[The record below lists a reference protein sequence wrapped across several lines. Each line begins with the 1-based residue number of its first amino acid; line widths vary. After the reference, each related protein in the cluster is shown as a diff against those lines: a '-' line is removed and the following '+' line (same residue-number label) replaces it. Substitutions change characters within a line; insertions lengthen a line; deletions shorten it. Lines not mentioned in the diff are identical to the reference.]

1 MIARLLRFAL
11 EQRFIAIVATL
22 VLVLLGTWS
31 FTQLKIEAYPD
42 ISDTTVEVITVVPGL
57 AAEEVEQQVT
67 IPIERALNNV
77 PNVVSRRA
85 RTIFGLSSNELTFE
99 YGTNDY
105 FARQLVTEK
114 LREAELPEGVTPTLA
129 PMATPIGELFRYS
142 LEGGGLNS
150 QQLRELQDWVI
161 YPRLLQARGVADVV
175 PFGGL
180 VKQYQIEINPFALEK
195 HKLSLRDLAQAVEE
209 SNQNAGGALLDNK
222 EQSIA
227 VRGVGLLRSVPDIEN
242 SVVNETRGVPVYV
255 KDLGRVSIGAAPP
268 TGIFGLQDRTGGVEG
283 IILMRRGENPS
294 DVLKQVHEAVDEI
307 NSTKLPPGVQMKV
320 IYDRTE
326 LVNNTLATV
335 AKTLAEGLVI
345 VVLILLL
352 FLGSAKAALLT
363 ALTIPLSLFFAFAC
377 MYFTGIPA
385 NLLSLGALD
394 FGIIVDGS
402 LIMVEHILHSLE
414 KRKPTSSDGVFKAVR
429 EAALDVESP
438 LFFSLIII
446 ISAYLPLFMLERVE
460 RRLFTPMAF
469 TVCFALLG
477 SMLIALTIVPVL
489 ATFLFRNGAKT
500 WDNPLLRILSS
511 AYGRVLEFTLGR
523 PWSVVATASAVVVGT
538 FLLAG
543 GLGSEF
549 LPSLDEGTI
558 WIRSNLP
565 PGTSLEKS
573 ALMAEQMRATLKSFP
588 EIRTVASQ
596 AGRNDAGTDPF
607 GPNRIE
613 LLVTLN
619 PYDEWPGHRSKADLV
634 NDLSRTM
641 PEVIPGATF
650 NVTQPII
657 DTVTEVVTGSS
668 ADLAVIL
675 TGPDLKVLRELAENS
690 LKVVRAT
697 PGAADAAIE
706 QEAEQPQLTIQLDR
720 ERMARY
726 GVRVRD
732 VQDLI
737 ELAIGGRIVS
747 SLFEGERRFNISVR
761 FTPESRAD
769 ANAIGSMLVPT
780 KSGAR
785 VPLTQ
790 LANLEVVNGQSVI
803 ARREN
808 RRQIAVRTNIRG
820 RDQGSFAAEL
830 QGSFEKAIQLPTGYR
845 VEWGGQFDNLERAR
859 KRLSLVL
866 PLTITIIFILLFFT
880 FGNAQDAGL
889 VLLNVPFSLVGGIF
903 FLWLR
908 GINLSVSA
916 AVGFVSLFGVAV
928 MSGVLVVSEINRR
941 LRSGDVSLHQAVIE
955 GSLAQLRPV
964 LMMIIVAMIGMV
976 PAARASGI
984 GSDVQRPLATV
995 VVGGLAST
1003 LFLTFLAL
1011 PSLCYLLKRKR
1022 FPPPGPIAA
1031 LPESVPTDPE
1041 AADVRES

>member
-11 EQRFIAIVATL
+11 EQRFLAVVAAVGL
-22 VLVLLGTWS
+22 VLFGLWS

-42 ISDTTVEVITVVPGL
+42 ISDTSVQVIVPVPGL
-57 AAEEVEQQVT
+57 AAEEVELQVT
-67 IPIERALNNV
+67 IPVERALNSV
-77 PNVVSRRA
+77 PRVVSRRS
-85 RTIFGLSSNELTFE
+85 RTIFGLSVVELNFE
-99 YGTNDY
+99 YGTDDY
-105 FARQLVTEK
+105 FARQVVIEK
-114 LREAELPEGVTPTLA
+114 LREAELPEGLTPTLA

-142 LEGGGLNS
+142 LEGGGLDP
-150 QQLRELQDWVI
+150 QQLRELQDWVV
-161 YPRLLQARGVADVV
+161 YPRLLQAQGVADVV

-180 VKQYQIEINPFALEK
+180 VKQYQIEINPLALEK
-195 HKLSLRDLAQAVEE
+195 YKISLHDLAEAVEE
-209 SNQNAGGALLDNK
+209 SNQNAGGALLDNRQ
-222 EQSIA
+222 QSLA
-227 VRGVGLLRSVPDIEN
+227 VRGVGLLKSVSDIEN
-242 SVVNETRGVPVYV
+242 SVVSENRGVPVFV
-255 KDLGRVSIGAAPP
+255 KDLGKVRVGAAPP
-268 TGIFGLQDRTGGVEG
+268 TGIFGLQEHTGGVEG
-283 IILMRRGENPS
+283 IVLMRRGENPS
-294 DVLKQVHEAVDEI
+294 EVLSRVHEAVEEI
-307 NSTKLPPGVQMKV
+307 NTTKLPPGVRMNV

-326 LVNNTLATV
+326 LVNNTLYTV
-335 AKTLAEGLVI
+335 SKTLLEGLVI

-352 FLGSAKAALLT
+352 FLGSVKAAILT
-363 ALTIPLSLFFAFAC
+363 AVTIPLALLFAFGC
-377 MYFTGIPA
+377 MYFMDIPA

-402 LIMVEHILHSLE
+402 LIMVERILHTLHE
-414 KRKPTSSDGVFKAVR
+414 RKASDSGGVVKSVR
-429 EAALDVESP
+429 DAALDVESP
-438 LFFSLIII
+438 LFFSMAII

-477 SMLIALTIVPVL
+477 AMLISLTLVPVL
-489 ATFLFRNGAKT
+489 ATFLFRNGAHA
-500 WDNPLLRILSS
+500 WENPLLARLSS
-511 AYGRVLEFTLGR
+511 AYGRVLQISLR
-523 PWSVVATASAVVVGT
+523 RAWVVVSIAGAVVIGA
-538 FLLAG
+538 FALG
-543 GLGSEF
+543 GNLGSEF

-565 PGTSLEKS
+565 PGTSLEKT
-573 ALMAEQMRATLKSFP
+573 AQIAAQMRQTLKGFP
-588 EIRTVASQ
+588 EIRAVASQ

-619 PYDEWPGHRSKADLV
+619 PYDQWPNGRRKADLV
-634 NDLSRTM
+634 NDLSRKL
-641 PEVIPGATF
+641 PDVIPGATF
-650 NVTQPII
+650 NITQPII

-675 TGPDLKVLRELAENS
+675 SGPDLSVLRRYAQQTLQ
-690 LKVVRAT
+690 VVRSI

-720 ERMARY
+720 EKMARY

-737 ELAIGGRIVS
+737 ELAVGGRVVS
-747 SLFEGERRFNISVR
+747 SLFEGERRFDISVR
-761 FTPESRAD
+761 FAPEARAD
-769 ANAIGSMLVPT
+769 ANVIGSILVPT
-780 KSGAR
+780 RSGAR
-785 VPLTQ
+785 VPLSQ
-790 LANLEVVNGQSVI
+790 MAKLEVVNGQSII

-820 RDQGSFAAEL
+820 RDQGGYAAEL
-830 QGSFEKAIQLPTGYR
+830 QDRWEKAVKLPEGYR

-866 PLTITIIFILLFFT
+866 PLTIVVIFVLLFFA
-880 FGNAQDAGL
+880 FGSTKDAGL
-889 VLLNVPFSLVGGIF
+889 VLLNVPFSLVGGIL

-941 LRSGDVSLHQAVIE
+941 MRYDSTTLRDAVIA
-955 GSLAQLRPV
+955 GALAQLRPV
-964 LMMIIVAMIGMV
+964 LMMIVVAMIGMV
-976 PAARASGI
+976 PAARATGI

-1011 PSLCYLLKRKR
+1011 PSLTFLLKK
-1022 FPPPGPIAA
+1022 GP
-1031 LPESVPTDPE
+1031 
-1041 AADVRES
+1041 RG

>member
-11 EQRFIAIVATL
+11 EQRFIAIVAAL
-22 VLVLLGTWS
+22 VLVLFGGWA

-195 HKLSLRDLAQAVEE
+195 HKIGLRDLAQAVEE

-227 VRGVGLLRSVPDIEN
+227 VRGVGLLKSVPDIEN
-242 SVVNETRGVPVYV
+242 SVVSETRGVPVYV
-255 KDLGRVSIGAAPP
+255 KDLGKVSVGAAPP

-307 NSTKLPPGVQMKV
+307 NATKLPPGVQMKV

-335 AKTLAEGLVI
+335 AKTLLEGLVI

-363 ALTIPLSLFFAFAC
+363 AITIPLSLLFAFSC

-414 KRKPTSSDGVFKAVR
+414 KRKPSSSDGVFKTVR
-429 EAALDVESP
+429 DAALDVESP

-489 ATFLFRNGAKT
+489 ATFLFRNGVKT
-500 WDNPLLRILSS
+500 WENPLLRMLSS
-511 AYGRVLEFTLGR
+511 GYRRVLEVTLR
-523 PWSVVATASAVVVGT
+523 RAWVVVATAAVVVIGT

-573 ALMAEQMRATLKSFP
+573 AIMAEQMRATLKTFP
-588 EIRTVASQ
+588 EIRAVASQ

-619 PYDEWPGHRSKADLV
+619 PYDQWPGHRTKADLV
-634 NDLSRTM
+634 SDLSRKM

-675 TGPDLKVLRELAENS
+675 TGPDLKVLRDLAEQS
-690 LKVVRAT
+690 LKVVRAI

-720 ERMARY
+720 EKMARY

-737 ELAIGGRIVS
+737 ELAIGGRVVS

-761 FTPESRAD
+761 FTAESRAD

-780 KSGAR
+780 RSGAR

-790 LANLEVVNGQSVI
+790 LAKLEVVNGQSVI

-820 RDQGSFAAEL
+820 RDQGGFAAEL
-830 QGSFEKAIQLPTGYR
+830 QERFEKAIQLPDGYR

-866 PLTITIIFILLFFT
+866 PLTIGIIFVLLFFT
-880 FGNAQDAGL
+880 FGNAEDAGL
-889 VLLNVPFSLVGGIF
+889 VLLNVPFSLVGGIL

-941 LRSGDVSLHQAVIE
+941 LRSGDVPLHQAVVE

-964 LMMIIVAMIGMV
+964 LMMIVVAMIGMV

-1011 PSLCYLLKRKR
+1011 PSLCYLLKRRR
-1022 FPPPGPIAA
+1022 FPPAGPVVIAEDGVSA
-1031 LPESVPTDPE
+1031 GPDGPRVGQ
-1041 AADVRES
+1041 

>member
-11 EQRFIAIVATL
+11 EQRFLALVAAAAL
-22 VLVLLGTWS
+22 VVFGSWS

-42 ISDTTVEVITVVPGL
+42 ISDTNVAVVTVVPGL

-77 PNVVSRRA
+77 PNVVARRS
-85 RTIFGLSSNELTFE
+85 RTIFGLATNELTFE

-105 FARQLVTEK
+105 FARQVVIEK
-114 LREAELPEGVTPTLA
+114 LREAELPEGLTPTLA

-142 LEGGGLNS
+142 LEGGGLDP
-150 QQLRELQDWVI
+150 QQLRELQDWVV
-161 YPRLLQARGVADVV
+161 YPRLLQANGVADVV

-180 VKQYQIEINPFALEK
+180 VKRYQIEINPFALEK
-195 HKLSLRDLAQAVEE
+195 YKISLRDLAQAVEE
-209 SNQNAGGALLDNK
+209 SNQNAGGALLDNRQ
-222 EQSIA
+222 QSLA
-227 VRGVGLLRSVPDIEN
+227 VRGVGLLKSVADIEN
-242 SVVNETRGVPVYV
+242 SVVSENRGVPVFV
-255 KDLGRVSIGAAPP
+255 RDLGQVNVGAAPP
-268 TGIFGLQDRTGGVEG
+268 TGIFGLQERTGGVEG
-283 IILMRRGENPS
+283 IVLMRRGENPS
-294 DVLKQVHEAVDEI
+294 EVLARVHEAVDEI
-307 NSTKLPPGVQMKV
+307 NSSKLPPGVKMNV
-320 IYDRTE
+320 IYDRTD
-326 LVNNTLATV
+326 LVNNTLFTV
-335 AKTLAEGLVI
+335 SRTLLEGLVI
-345 VVLILLL
+345 VVLVLLF
-352 FLGSAKAALLT
+352 FLGSVKAAILT
-363 ALTIPLSLFFAFAC
+363 AVTIPLALLFAFGC
-377 MYFTGIPA
+377 MYLTGIPA

-402 LIMVEHILHSLE
+402 LIMVERILHTLHE
-414 KRKPTSSDGVFKAVR
+414 RKNEESPNVFRAVR
-429 EAALDVESP
+429 DAALDVESP

-469 TVCFALLG
+469 TVCFALFG
-477 SMLIALTIVPVL
+477 AMLISLTLVPVL
-489 ATFLFRNGAKT
+489 ASFLFRNGSHA
-500 WDNPLLRILSS
+500 WDNPLVTRLAALYRRTLD
-511 AYGRVLEFTLGR
+511 FTLR
-523 PWSVVATASAVVVGT
+523 RAWAVVGVAGAIVFAA
-538 FLLAG
+538 FLLAAN
-543 GLGSEF
+543 LGSEF
-549 LPSLDEGTI
+549 LPTLDEGTI

-573 ALMAEQMRATLKSFP
+573 AQIAAQMRETLKRFP
-588 EIRTVASQ
+588 EIRAVASQ

-619 PYDEWPGHRSKADLV
+619 PYDQWPAGRGKADLV

-650 NVTQPII
+650 NITQPII

-675 TGPDLKVLRELAENS
+675 SGPDLGVLRRHAQQTLE
-690 LKVVRAT
+690 VVRAI
-697 PGAADAAIE
+697 PGAADSAIE

-720 ERMARY
+720 EKMARF

-732 VQDLI
+732 IQDLI
-737 ELAIGGRIVS
+737 ELAVGGRVVS
-747 SLFEGERRFNISVR
+747 SLFEGERRFDISVR
-761 FTPESRAD
+761 FAPEARAD
-769 ANAIGSMLVPT
+769 SNAIASMLIPT
-780 KSGAR
+780 RSGAR
-785 VPLTQ
+785 VPLSQ
-790 LANLEVVNGQSVI
+790 MARLEVVNGQSII

-820 RDQGSFAAEL
+820 RDQGGFAVEL
-830 QGSFEKAIQLPTGYR
+830 QDKWRKAVNLPEGYR

-859 KRLSLVL
+859 ERLSLVL
-866 PLTITIIFILLFFT
+866 PLTIGIIFVLLFFA
-880 FGNAQDAGL
+880 FGSTKDAGI
-889 VLLNVPFSLVGGIF
+889 VLLNVPFSLVGGIL

-941 LRSGDVSLHQAVIE
+941 LRFENIAGKDAIHEAVVSGA
-955 GSLAQLRPV
+955 LAQLRPV
-964 LMMIIVAMIGMV
+964 LMMIVVAMIGMV
-976 PAARASGI
+976 PAARATGI

-1003 LFLTFLAL
+1003 LFLTLLAL
-1011 PSLCYLLKRKR
+1011 PALCLLLKK
-1022 FPPPGPIAA
+1022 PK
-1031 LPESVPTDPE
+1031 PTPTT
-1041 AADVRES
+1041 

>member
-11 EQRFIAIVATL
+11 EQRFITIVAAIGL
-22 VLVLLGTWS
+22 IVLGVWS

-42 ISDTTVEVITVVPGL
+42 ISDTTVEVITLVPGL

-67 IPIERALNNV
+67 IPIERALNSV

-105 FARQLVTEK
+105 FARQVVIEK
-114 LREAELPEGVTPTLA
+114 LREADLPEGVTPTLA

-142 LEGGGLNS
+142 LEGGGLDP

-180 VKQYQIEINPFALEK
+180 VKQFQIEINPFALEK
-195 HKLSLRDLAQAVEE
+195 YKLSLRELAQAVEE

-222 EQSIA
+222 QQSLA
-227 VRGVGLLRSVPDIEN
+227 VRGVGLLKTVPDIEN
-242 SVVNETRGVPVYV
+242 SVVSESRGVPVYV
-255 KDLGRVSIGAAPP
+255 RDLGKVAIGAAPP
-268 TGIFGLQDRTGGVEG
+268 TGIFGLQENTGGVEG
-283 IILMRRGENPS
+283 IVLMRRGENPS
-294 DVLKQVHEAVDEI
+294 EVLDRVHEAVDEI
-307 NSTKLPPGVQMKV
+307 NATKLPPGVKMNV

-326 LVNNTLATV
+326 LVNNTLITV
-335 AKTLAEGLVI
+335 GKTLLEGLVI
-345 VVLILLL
+345 VVLILLF

-363 ALTIPLSLFFAFAC
+363 AITIPLSLLFAFVC

-402 LIMVEHILHSLE
+402 LIMVEHILHTLQ
-414 KRKPTSSDGVFKAVR
+414 KRKPTGTEGVIKAVR

-438 LFFSLIII
+438 LFFSLMII

-469 TVCFALLG
+469 TVCYALLG
-477 SMLIALTIVPVL
+477 SMLIALTLVPVM
-489 ATFLFRNGAKT
+489 ATFLFRNGAKA
-500 WDNPLLRILSS
+500 WDNPLLAKLSGV
-511 AYGRVLEFTLGR
+511 YEKVLETGLR
-523 PWSVVATASAVVVGT
+523 RAWVVVGVAGLIVAGS
-538 FLLAG
+538 FVLASH
-543 GLGSEF
+543 LGTEF

-573 ALMAEQMRATLKSFP
+573 AEIAAKMRATLKEFP
-588 EIRTVASQ
+588 EIRAVASQ

-619 PYDEWPGHRSKADLV
+619 PYSQWPEGRSKSDLV
-634 NDLSRTM
+634 IDLSRRM

-650 NVTQPII
+650 NITQPII

-675 TGPDLKVLRELAENS
+675 SGPDLGVLRNFAHDT
-690 LKVVRAT
+690 LKIVRSV

-720 ERMARY
+720 EKMARF
-726 GVRVRD
+726 GVRIRD
-732 VQDLI
+732 AQDLI

-747 SLFEGERRFNISVR
+747 SLFEGERRFNLSVR
-761 FTPESRAD
+761 FTPAARAD
-769 ANAIGSMLVPT
+769 ANAIGNMLVPT
-780 KSGAR
+780 RSGAR
-785 VPLTQ
+785 VPLSQ
-790 LANLEVVNGQSVI
+790 LATIEVVDGQSVI

-820 RDQGSFAAEL
+820 RDQGGFASEL
-830 QGSFEKAIQLPTGYR
+830 QGRFEKSVKLPEGYR

-866 PLTITIIFILLFFT
+866 PLTIGIIFVLLFFA
-880 FGNAQDAGL
+880 FGSTKDAGL
-889 VLLNVPFSLVGGIF
+889 VLLNVPFSLVGGF
-903 FLWLR
+903 LFLWLR

-941 LRSGDVSLHQAVIE
+941 VRYEHTSLREAVVSGALS
-955 GSLAQLRPV
+955 QLRPV
-964 LMMIIVAMIGMV
+964 LMMIVVAMIGMV
-976 PAARASGI
+976 PAARATGI

-1003 LFLTFLAL
+1003 LVLTFLAL
-1011 PSLCYLLKRKR
+1011 PALCFLIKSDKQT
-1022 FPPPGPIAA
+1022 
-1031 LPESVPTDPE
+1031 SVE
-1041 AADVRES
+1041 VK

>member
-11 EQRFIAIVATL
+11 EQRFFAVAAAVALIVVGA
-22 VLVLLGTWS
+22 WS
-31 FTQLKIEAYPD
+31 FTQLRIEAYPD
-42 ISDTTVEVITVVPGL
+42 ISDTTVEVITLVPGL

-67 IPIERALNNV
+67 IPIERALNSV
-77 PNVVSRRA
+77 PNVISRRS

-105 FARQLVTEK
+105 FARQVVIEK
-114 LREAELPEGVTPTLA
+114 LREAELPEGLTPTLA

-142 LEGGGLNS
+142 LEGAGLDPR
-150 QQLRELQDWVI
+150 QLRELQDWVV
-161 YPRLLQARGVADVV
+161 YPRLLQVRGVADVV

-180 VKQYQIEINPFALEK
+180 VKQYQIEIEPLALEK
-195 HKLSLRDLAQAVEE
+195 YGLSLRDLAEAVEE
-209 SNQNAGGALLDNK
+209 SNQNAGGALLDNRQ
-222 EQSIA
+222 QSLA
-227 VRGVGLLRSVPDIEN
+227 VRGVGLLRSVQDIEA
-242 SVVNETRGVPVYV
+242 SVVAEREGVPVFV
-255 KDLGRVSIGAAPP
+255 RDLGRVRIGAAPA
-268 TGIFGLQDRTGGVEG
+268 TGIFGLQETTGGVEG
-283 IILMRRGENPS
+283 IVLMRRGENPTE
-294 DVLKQVHEAVDEI
+294 VLKRLHEAVGEI
-307 NSTKLPPGVQMKV
+307 NATRLPPGVRMNV

-326 LVNNTLATV
+326 LVENTLATV
-335 AKTLAEGLVI
+335 TRTLLEGLVI
-345 VVLILLL
+345 VVLILLF
-352 FLGSAKAALLT
+352 FLGSVKAALLT
-363 ALTIPLSLFFAFAC
+363 ALTIPLALLFAFVC

-402 LIMVEHILHSLE
+402 LIMVERILHTLE
-414 KRKPTSSDGVFKAVR
+414 RRKADGVQGVFALVR
-429 EAALDVESP
+429 DAALDVESP
-438 LFFSLIII
+438 LFFSLAII

-477 SMLIALTIVPVL
+477 AMLIALTLVPVL
-489 ATFLFRNGAKT
+489 ATFLFRNGVSA
-500 WDNPLLRILSS
+500 WENPVLLRLAG
-511 AYGRVLEFTLGR
+511 AYDRVLRTTLNR
-523 PWSVVATASAVVVGT
+523 AWSVVSVAGLVVISAFALGT
-538 FLLAG
+538 

-565 PGTSLEKS
+565 PGTSLEKTAS
-573 ALMAEQMRATLKSFP
+573 IAAQMRATLAKFP
-588 EIRTVASQ
+588 EIRAVASQ

-619 PYDEWPGHRSKADLV
+619 PYDDWPGGRTKTDLV
-634 NDLSRTM
+634 EALSREL
-641 PEVIPGATF
+641 PQVIPGATF
-650 NVTQPII
+650 NITQPII

-675 TGPDLKVLRELAENS
+675 SGPDLGVLRTYAQQALQI
-690 LKVVRAT
+690 VRSIR
-697 PGAADAAIE
+697 GAADSAIE
-706 QEAEQPQLTIQLDR
+706 QEAEQPQLTIQLNR
-720 ERMARY
+720 EKMARF

-732 VQDLI
+732 VQDMV
-737 ELAIGGRIVS
+737 ELAIGGRVVS
-747 SLFEGERRFNISVR
+747 SLFEGERRFDISVR
-761 FTPESRAD
+761 FAPEARAD

-780 KSGAR
+780 PSGAR
-785 VPLTQ
+785 IPLSQ
-790 LANLEVVNGQSVI
+790 LATIAVVDGQSII

-820 RDQGSFAAEL
+820 RDQGGFAAEL
-830 QGSFEKAIQLPTGYR
+830 QDAFNGAVTLPEGYR

-859 KRLSLVL
+859 ARLALVL
-866 PLTITIIFILLFFT
+866 PLTIGIIFVLLFFT
-880 FGNAQDAGL
+880 FGSTRDAGL
-889 VLLNVPFSLVGGIF
+889 VLLNVPFSLVGGVL

-928 MSGVLVVSEINRR
+928 MSGVLVVSEINKR
-941 LRSGDVSLHQAVIE
+941 LRQEASLEDAVIA
-955 GSLAQLRPV
+955 GALAQLRPV
-964 LMMIIVAMIGMV
+964 LMMIVVAMIGMV

-1003 LFLTFLAL
+1003 LLLTFLAL
-1011 PSLCYLLKRKR
+1011 PALTYLLKRSGR
-1022 FPPPGPIAA
+1022 
-1031 LPESVPTDPE
+1031 
-1041 AADVRES
+1041 

>member
-11 EQRFIAIVATL
+11 EQRFIAMVAAVAL
-22 VLVLLGTWS
+22 VVMGVWS

-42 ISDTTVEVITVVPGL
+42 ISDTNVQVIVTVPGL

-67 IPIERALNNV
+67 VPIERALNGV
-77 PNVVSRRA
+77 PNVVSRRS
-85 RTIFGLSSNELTFE
+85 RTIFGLSVVELNFE

-105 FARQLVTEK
+105 FARQVVIEK
-114 LREAELPEGVTPTLA
+114 LREAELPEGITPTLA

-142 LEGGGLNS
+142 LEGAVKDP

-161 YPRLLQARGVADVV
+161 YPRLLQAGGVADVV

-180 VKQYQIEINPFALEK
+180 VKQYQIEIDPYSLEK
-195 HKLSLRDLAQAVEE
+195 YRISLRDMADAVAE
-209 SNQNAGGALLDNK
+209 SNQNAGGALLDNRQ
-222 EQSIA
+222 QSLA
-227 VRGVGLLRSVPDIEN
+227 VRGVGLLKTVTDIES
-242 SVVNETRGVPVYV
+242 SVVSEKGGVPVFV
-255 KDLGRVSIGAAPP
+255 RDLGKVSIGAAPP
-268 TGIFGLQDRTGGVEG
+268 TGIFGLQEYTGGVEG
-283 IILMRRGENPS
+283 IVLMRRGENPTE
-294 DVLKQVHEAVDEI
+294 VLQRVHQAVDEI
-307 NSTKLPPGVQMKV
+307 NATKLPPGVKMNI
-320 IYDRTE
+320 IYDRTD
-326 LVNNTLATV
+326 LVNNTLTTV
-335 AKTLAEGLVI
+335 GRTLLEGLVI
-345 VVLILLL
+345 VTLILLL

-363 ALTIPLSLFFAFAC
+363 AITIPLALLFAFTC
-377 MYFTGIPA
+377 MFFTGIPA

-402 LIMVEHILHSLE
+402 LIMVEHVLHKLHEQQSH
-414 KRKPTSSDGVFKAVR
+414 TTDGVIRSVR
-429 EAALDVESP
+429 DAALEVESP
-438 LFFSLIII
+438 LFFSLMII

-489 ATFLFRNGAKT
+489 ATFLFRKGAHA
-500 WDNPLLRILSS
+500 WENPMLVRLSRLYGKALETGLRR
-511 AYGRVLEFTLGR
+511 A
-523 PWSVVATASAVVVGT
+523 WVVVGVASLVVVAA
-538 FLLAG
+538 F
-543 GLGSEF
+543 GLGTQLGTEF

-558 WIRSNLP
+558 WIRCNLP

-573 ALMAEQMRATLKSFP
+573 GEIASQIRTKLHDFP
-588 EIRTVASQ
+588 EIRAVGSQ

-619 PYDEWPGHRSKADLV
+619 PYDTWPNHRVKADLV
-634 NDLSRTM
+634 NELSKTL
-641 PEVIPGATF
+641 PELIPGANF
-650 NVTQPII
+650 NITQPII

-675 TGPDLKVLRELAENS
+675 SGPDLAVLRNYAQQTLAI
-690 LKVVRAT
+690 VRT
-697 PGAADAAIE
+697 VPGAADSAIE

-720 ERMARY
+720 EKMARF

-732 VQDLI
+732 VQDMI

-747 SLFEGERRFNISVR
+747 SIFEGERRFSLTVR
-761 FTPESRAD
+761 FTPSARAD
-769 ANAIGSMLVPT
+769 ATAIGSMLVPT
-780 KSGAR
+780 RSGAR
-785 VPLTQ
+785 IPLSQ
-790 LANLEVVNGQSVI
+790 LAQIEVANGQSII

-820 RDQGSFAAEL
+820 RDQGGFALDL
-830 QGSFEKAIQLPTGYR
+830 QRRFEQSVKLPEGYR

-866 PLTITIIFILLFFT
+866 PLTIGIIFVLLFFT
-880 FGNAQDAGL
+880 FGSTKDAGL
-889 VLLNVPFSLVGGIF
+889 VLLNVPFSLVGGIL

-941 LRSGDVSLHQAVIE
+941 LEGDDTLREAVV
-955 GSLAQLRPV
+955 GGALAQLRPV
-964 LMMIIVAMIGMV
+964 LMMIVVAMIGMV
-976 PAARASGI
+976 PAARATGI

-1011 PSLCYLLKRKR
+1011 PSLCYLLKRSQFGAR
-1022 FPPPGPIAA
+1022 
-1031 LPESVPTDPE
+1031 
-1041 AADVRES
+1041 VRRT